1 MKAMLKDSNKGKKR
15 VWGNVRGGRVYQ
27 GGWLDVKETN
37 LLQKFSESLA
47 EEESGSLGNQ

>member
-1 MKAMLKDSNKGKKR
+1 M
-15 VWGNVRGGRVYQ
+15 GGEWEGGEVVQ

>member
-1 MKAMLKDSNKGKKR
+1 MCKG
-15 VWGNVRGGRVYQ
+15 GGKIVQ